1 MRQPLEVGSWNLFAL
16 VGSCQTPG
24 RWAVS
29 ELEPLISGSSRA
41 FSSYGRWI
49 EPWVGMV
56 TLSET
61 SGGPLW
67 ELGAGAARTA
77 THPQAKCRSTTLRL
91 QKSEQGRGVKAVKG
105 TPKKVGGIPSCP

>member
-67 ELGAGAARTA
+67 ELGAGAART
-77 THPQAKCRSTTLRL
+77 HPQAKCRSTTLRL